1 MKVTLSEKEFTLRCD
16 MRALAAAKR
25 EAGIDSGKM
34 SDDVV
39 EVGTLVYYMAQS
51 GAKHA
56 GIPFDYECED
66 FLALIEISDLEPLAE
81 ALSTLMGGGSGKK
94 K

>member
-1 MKVTLSEKEFTLRCD
+1 MKLTLSGKEFTLRCD

-25 EAGIDSGKM
+25 EAGIDIGKLQ
-34 SDDVV
+34 DDVI
-39 EVGTLVYYMAQS
+39 EIGTLVYYMAQS

-56 GIPFDYECED
+56 GIPFDYDVDD
-66 FLALIEISDLEPLAE
+66 FLGLIEISDLESLAE
-81 ALSTLMGGGSGKK
+81 AVGLLMTGGDTKK

>member
-1 MKVTLSEKEFTLRCD
+1 MKLTLSGKEFTLRCD

-25 EAGIDSGKM
+25 EAGIDIGKLE
-34 SDDVV
+34 DDVI
-39 EVGTLVYYMAQS
+39 EIGTLVYYMAQS

-56 GIPFDYECED
+56 GIPFDYECDD
-66 FLALIEISDLEPLAE
+66 FLGLIEISDLEPLAD
-81 ALSTLMGGGSGKK
+81 AVGTLMGGGDGKK

>member
-1 MKVTLSEKEFTLRCD
+1 MKLTLSGKEFTLRCD

-25 EAGIDSGKM
+25 EAGIDIGKL

-39 EVGTLVYYMAQS
+39 EIGTLAYYFAQA

-56 GIPFDYECED
+56 GIPFDYECDD
-66 FLALIEISDLEPLAE
+66 FLGLIEVQDMEALAE
-81 ALSTLMGGGSGKK
+81 ALSTMMGGNDGKK